1 MFRTILVF
9 LAIVAAAP
17 AMAQQQ
23 SQHAPERIAAQ
34 IGSMFIQIEQQ
45 RDQIASLQDR
55 LAKANARIKD
65 LEGRKSEK
73 PEEEL
78 KEKKPAE
85 TP

>member
-1 MFRTILVF
+1 MKYLILTAA
-9 LAIVAAAP
+9 LVAASP
-17 AMAQQQ
+17 AFAQQQ
-23 SQHAPERIAAQ
+23 STATERIATQ
-34 IGSMFIQIEQQ
+34 IGQLVLQIEQQ